1 MDLAGVPAICLPS
14 GFSSDGL
21 PYSIQFSGQRLSE
34 PTLCRLAHAYEKAT
48 EWHTRR
54 PKVEAMG

>member
-1 MDLAGVPAICLPS
+1 VPAICLPS

-34 PTLCRLAHAYEKAT
+34 PTLCRIAHGYEKAT
-48 EWHTRR
+48 QWHTRH